1 MTLIIHK
8 SQDMTLPKVRID
20 IDNGE
25 HQGSTFNVISRVMS
39 LKGLH
44 ISSSFTFKKYTKM
57 KEKNPCQM

>member
-1 MTLIIHK
+1 
-8 SQDMTLPKVRID
+8 MTLPKVRID